1 MKIHELMINEEY
13 HSLVDS
19 PINRKKYPIFVN
31 PTSSEIKEL
40 GEDTNLVR
48 FIMYDGKL
56 YAFSGALLH
65 ATAIKHLGLPISN
78 DPSIRDAFLGIAKAI
93 GGRLQY
99 YDSNQ
104 LKQGDWNELEKVANL
119 YPELFNRFLA
129 P

>member
-13 HSLVDS
+13 HSLVSS
-19 PINRKKYPIFVN
+19 PINRKKYPIFMN

-48 FIMYDGKL
+48 FIMYDGNF

-65 ATAIKHLGLPISN
+65 AIAIKHLGLPISS
-78 DPSIRDAFLGIAKAI
+78 DPNINQAFLGIAKAV

-104 LKQGDWNELEKVANL
+104 LKQGDWNELEKVASI
-119 YPELFNRFLA
+119 YPDLFNRFLGQ
-129 P
+129 